1 MPLKGEKGGPKQTRS
16 RGRLRLPKTI
26 AKLGRA
32 KRKEWE
38 EKVKRAEERRVKV
51 LGSGMSK

>member
-38 EKVKRAEERRVKV
+38 EKVKRAEERRVKA